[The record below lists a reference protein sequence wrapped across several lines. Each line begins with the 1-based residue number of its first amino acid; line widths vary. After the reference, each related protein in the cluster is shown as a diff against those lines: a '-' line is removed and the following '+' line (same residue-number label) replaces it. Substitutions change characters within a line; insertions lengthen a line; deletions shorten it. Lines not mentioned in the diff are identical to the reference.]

1 MGRSPDQSS
10 VMPRFKAT
18 VEYDGTGWHGWQTQ
32 PGVPTIQESMEAALA
47 TALRTPTPVVG
58 SGRTDAGV
66 HAIGQVVHFD
76 PPPDTNPERLLGQLN
91 GLLPRSI
98 AVHDIR
104 PAADDFHARFEA
116 VQRTYHYR
124 VAEHTTAL
132 DRSTRVLVRPCP
144 DWEHMNAGAERLIQT
159 ADFSA
164 FCRTQS
170 DTTNRVC
177 TISHAEW
184 EREEPNGLWRFR
196 VSADRFLHGMVRAL
210 VGTLLEIGSGRR
222 DVDDIDRIL
231 SSKDRREAGP
241 AAPARGL
248 VLARVDYP

>member
-76 PPPDTNPERLLGQLN
+76 PPAGTNPDRLLGQLN
-91 GLLPRSI
+91 GLLPRSV
-98 AVHDIR
+98 AVRDVR
-104 PAADDFHARFEA
+104 PAADDFHARFDA
-116 VQRTYHYR
+116 LRRTYHYR
-124 VAEHTTAL
+124 IAEHATAL
-132 DRSTRVLVRPCP
+132 DRSTRVSVRPSP
-144 DWEHMNAGAERLIQT
+144 DWEHMNAAAQHLIQT

-177 TISHAEW
+177 SISYAGW
-184 EREEPNGLWRFR
+184 EPEESEGLWRFR

-222 DVDDIDRIL
+222 DVNDIERVL
-231 SSKDRREAGP
+231 LTKDRRAAGP
-241 AAPARGL
+241 AAPAKGL
-248 VLARVDYP
+248 VLVQVDYP